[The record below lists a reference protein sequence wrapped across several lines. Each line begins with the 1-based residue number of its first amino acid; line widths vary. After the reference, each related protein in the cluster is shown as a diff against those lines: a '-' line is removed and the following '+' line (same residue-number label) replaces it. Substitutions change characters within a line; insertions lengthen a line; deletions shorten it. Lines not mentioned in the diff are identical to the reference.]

1 MNTQRYGYRNQRNRR
16 ARLCSTLRIVL
27 VVCLIAG
34 VFGQIT
40 MIAKLA
46 DQSKQISKVNREI
59 RDMTATVENMQV
71 CLSMYQNLDRIETL
85 AYGLGMQ
92 LPDQEQ
98 IRVVSLPGIAGDTS
112 TQTAENTEVEFMIET
127 SMR

>member
-1 MNTQRYGYRNQRNRR
+1 MNTRHENYTHKRSSRR
-16 ARLCSTLRIVL
+16 RLCRTLKIVL
-27 VVCLIAG
+27 VLCLVAG

-46 DQSKQISKVNREI
+46 AQSKQISQVNREI

-92 LPDQEQ
+92 LPAQDQ
-98 IRVVSLPGIAGDTS
+98 IRVVSLPGITEDAS
-112 TQTAENTEVEFMIET
+112 TQTAENTEVEMMVET

>member
-1 MNTQRYGYRNQRNRR
+1 MNTRRNAYTHKRSPRE
-16 ARLCSTLRIVL
+16 RLCRTLRIVL
-27 VVCLIAG
+27 AACLFAG

-40 MIAKLA
+40 MIAKLSA
-46 DQSKQISKVNREI
+46 QSKEISKVNREI
-59 RDMTATVENMQV
+59 SDMTATVENMQV

-92 LPDQEQ
+92 FPTEDQ
-98 IRVVSLPGIAGDTS
+98 IRVVSLPGIAEDAS
-112 TQTAENTEVEFMIET
+112 TQTAENTEVEMMIET

>member
-1 MNTQRYGYRNQRNRR
+1 MNRTPKFFSKI
-16 ARLCSTLRIVL
+16 LMLVL
-27 VVCLIAG
+27 CLIAG

-46 DQSKQISKVNREI
+46 AQSKQISQVNREI

-92 LPDQEQ
+92 LPDAEQ
-98 IRVVSLPGIAGDTS
+98 IRVVSLPGIAGDAS
-112 TQTAENTEVEFMIET
+112 TQTAENTEVEMMIET